1 MSNRRALR
9 ISNGS
14 VLYKKDLIRFGKKK
28 KKKKTRQELF
38 EQRARQFN
46 PLKYYRDAYGDKLA

>member
-1 MSNRRALR
+1 MSNRKALR

-14 VLYKKDLIRFGKKK
+14 VLYKRDLIRFGKKK

-38 EQRARQFN
+38 EERARQFN
-46 PLKYYRDAYGDKLA
+46 PKLYYGVKNT

>member
-1 MSNRRALR
+1 MTNRRALR

-14 VLYKKDLIRFGKKK
+14 VIYKRDLIHFGKKK
-28 KKKKTRQELF
+28 KKTKQELF
-38 EQRARQFN
+38 EQRERQFN

>member
-1 MSNRRALR
+1 MTNRRALR

-14 VLYKKDLIRFGKKK
+14 VLYKRDLIRFGK

-38 EQRARQFN
+38 EERGRQFN

>member
-1 MSNRRALR
+1 MTNRRALR

-14 VLYKKDLIRFGKKK
+14 VIYKKDLIRFGKKK
-28 KKKKTRQELF
+28 KKTRQELF
-38 EQRARQFN
+38 EERGRQFN

>member
-14 VLYKKDLIRFGKKK
+14 VLYKRDLIRFGKKK
-28 KKKKTRQELF
+28 KKTRQELL
-38 EQRARQFN
+38 EKRRRQFDQ
-46 PLKYYRDAYGDKLA
+46 LKYYRDAYGDKLA

>member
-14 VLYKKDLIRFGKKK
+14 VLYKRDLIRFGKKK
-28 KKKKTRQELF
+28 KKTRQELL
-38 EQRARQFN
+38 EERGRQFN

>member
-1 MSNRRALR
+1 MSNRKALR

-14 VLYKKDLIRFGKKK
+14 VLYKRDLIRFGK

-38 EQRARQFN
+38 EERGRQFN

>member
-14 VLYKKDLIRFGKKK
+14 VLYKRDLIRFGKKSK
-28 KKKKTRQELF
+28 KENEL
-38 EQRARQFN
+38 EQMRLFN
-46 PLKYYRDAYGDKLA
+46 PKSYYGIRNA

>member
-14 VLYKKDLIRFGKKK
+14 VIYKRDLIRFGKKK
-28 KKKKTRQELF
+28 KKKNTEYYSPERIRQIKKL
-38 EQRARQFN
+38 N
-46 PLKYYRDAYGDKLA
+46 PDLDPFSMNA

>member
-14 VLYKKDLIRFGKKK
+14 VLYKRDLIRFGKKK
-28 KKKKTRQELF
+28 KKKKTRQELL
-38 EQRARQFN
+38 EERGRQFN

>member
-1 MSNRRALR
+1 MSNRKALR

-14 VLYKKDLIRFGKKK
+14 VLYKRELIRFGKKK
-28 KKKKTRQELF
+28 KKSRQELF
-38 EQRARQFN
+38 EERGRQFN

>member
-1 MSNRRALR
+1 MTNRRALR

-14 VLYKKDLIRFGKKK
+14 VLYKRDLIRFGKKK
-28 KKKKTRQELF
+28 KKTRQDLLE
-38 EQRARQFN
+38 ERGRQFN

>member
-1 MSNRRALR
+1 MTNRRALR

-14 VLYKKDLIRFGKKK
+14 VLYKRDLIRFGKKK
-28 KKKKTRQELF
+28 KKTRQELL
-38 EQRARQFN
+38 EDRGRQFN

>member
-14 VLYKKDLIRFGKKK
+14 VLYKRDLIRFGK

-38 EQRARQFN
+38 EERGRQFN

>member
-14 VLYKKDLIRFGKKK
+14 VLYKRELIRFGKKK
-28 KKKKTRQELF
+28 KKSRQELF
-38 EQRARQFN
+38 EERGRQFN

>member
-9 ISNGS
+9 ISNSS
-14 VLYKKDLIRFGKKK
+14 VLYKRDLIRFGKKK
-28 KKKKTRQELF
+28 KKTRQELL
-38 EQRARQFN
+38 EERGRQFN

>member
-1 MSNRRALR
+1 MTNRRALR

-14 VLYKKDLIRFGKKK
+14 VLYKRDLIRFGKKK
-28 KKKKTRQELF
+28 KKTRQELL
-38 EQRARQFN
+38 EERGRQFN